1 MTCVFLPF
9 WQRWGAFRSSA
20 LARQSE
26 IDSVLMR
33 LQGDELERIKEW
45 MTGTEDKISRLGR
58 IGSGPREVEAHLRE
72 HEDIQREFEEREV
85 I

>member
-1 MTCVFLPF
+1 
-9 WQRWGAFRSSA
+9 
-20 LARQSE
+20 
-26 IDSVLMR
+26 MR

-85 I
+85 IRDEQVLAECVLTSHS

>member
-1 MTCVFLPF
+1 
-9 WQRWGAFRSSA
+9 
-20 LARQSE
+20 
-26 IDSVLMR
+26 MR

-85 I
+85 IRDEKQKLIPFPL